1 MYVCVWL
8 ICHFTPMEAALT
20 AAQGRVQSSGD
31 PQTLE
36 APTPPSEKKVLR
48 KRRKRCHSHPL
59 SLGLGTP
66 SLHLQRNEGPLI
78 MALPV
83 PAQAVLFRCS
93 DSDEDGQDVTHME
106 GPERFLV

>member
-36 APTPPSEKKVLR
+36 APTPPSEKKYYVSGENAAIRILFHWDWELLPCIF
-48 KRRKRCHSHPL
+48 K
-59 SLGLGTP
+59 GT
-66 SLHLQRNEGPLI
+66 RD
-78 MALPV
+78 
-83 PAQAVLFRCS
+83 R
-93 DSDEDGQDVTHME
+93 
-106 GPERFLV
+106 